1 MIYFVILALTYK
13 SNYILIRKGEEDV
26 ILLANFLRK
35 KLDVTISVTSLNPD
49 DLFRP
54 LCHREIKQLSQLAP
68 MKLFDRSRIA
78 LSPLSPFLPVVVKLS
93 SSLFSP
99 ITVGQG

>member
-1 MIYFVILALTYK
+1 MIYFVILSLIYR
-13 SNYILIRKGEEDV
+13 SNYIPTRKGEAGV
-26 ILLANFLRK
+26 ISLANFLRK

-93 SSLFSP
+93 SSSFSP